1 MTTPLVDEAIRTA
14 SGWTFDAYAA
24 GPREGEGVLM
34 LHGYP
39 QTRDTWREQIPA
51 LAQAGYRVIA
61 PNQRGYSAGAR
72 PAASDLSQYHFDLLV
87 RDALEIAEAAGI
99 GDRRFHL
106 VGHDWGG
113 QVAWGVADRHPQRLA
128 SLTILSRPHP
138 VAFASALQAPDG
150 DQKHRS
156 RHHRAF
162 LDPKTARLLL
172 EDNARRLRSGLVHG
186 GVPETA
192 VDRYLAVLADPEA
205 LEAALAWYRA
215 SRDLRADI
223 GSIAVPT
230 LYLWGDADAT
240 VGPAAAHGTGEQVAA
255 AYRMEVLPGIGHFA
269 TDQIPDTINRLLL
282 DHLAAHSAAHSA
294 GHAEPRSAVPRPAQ
308 PRRAEPS

>member
-1 MTTPLVDEAIRTA
+1 MTSSLSNESIRTA
-14 SGWTFDAYAA
+14 SGGVFEAYGA
-24 GPREGEGVLM
+24 GPHQGEGVLM

-72 PAASDLSQYHFDLLV
+72 PPASDLAQYHFDHLV
-87 RDALEIAEAAGI
+87 NDAIEIADASGI
-99 GDRRFHL
+99 GARRFHL

-113 QVAWGVADRHPQRLA
+113 QVAWGVADRHSERLA
-128 SLTILSRPHP
+128 SLSILSRPHP
-138 VAFASALQAPDG
+138 VAFARALLAPDG

-162 LDPKTARLLL
+162 LDPNTANLLL
-172 EDNARRLRSGLVHG
+172 EDNARRLRSTLTHG
-186 GVPETA
+186 GVPATA
-192 VDRYLAVLADPEA
+192 VDRYLAVLADPQA

-215 SRDLRADI
+215 SRDLKADI
-223 GSIAVPT
+223 GAIRVPT

-240 VGPAAAHGTGEQVAA
+240 VGPAAAHGTGDQVTA
-255 AYRMEVLPGIGHFA
+255 AYRLEVLPGIGHFA

-282 DHLAAHSAAHSA
+282 EHLRAHPSIGAA
-294 GHAEPRSAVPRPAQ
+294 
-308 PRRAEPS
+308 PSGA

>member
-1 MTTPLVDEAIRTA
+1 
-14 SGWTFDAYAA
+14 
-24 GPREGEGVLM
+24 M

-72 PAASDLSQYHFDLLV
+72 PAASDLSQYHFDHLV
-87 RDALEIAEAAGI
+87 NDALEIADAAGI
-99 GDRRFHL
+99 AASRFHL

-113 QVAWGVADRHPQRLA
+113 QVAWGVADRHPERLA

-138 VAFASALQAPDG
+138 TAFARALQAPDG

-162 LDPKTARLLL
+162 LDPNTAHLLL
-172 EDNARRLRSGLVHG
+172 EENARRLRSTLIHG
-186 GVPETA
+186 GVPAAA
-192 VDRYLAVLADPEA
+192 VDRYLDVLADSQA
-205 LEAALAWYRA
+205 LESALAWYRA
-215 SRDLRADI
+215 SRDLKADI
-223 GSIAVPT
+223 GLIQVPT

-240 VGPAAAHGTGEQVAA
+240 VGPAAAHGTGEQVRA

-269 TDQIPDTINRLLL
+269 TDQIPDTVNRLLL
-282 DHLAAHSAAHSA
+282 EHLVTYPARGASPS
-294 GHAEPRSAVPRPAQ
+294 EPDGFSPP
-308 PRRAEPS
+308 